1 MMCAHP
7 ILPLFQATQAIAA
20 TIATTIII
28 IVDSIFF
35 VNMSA
40 LAPESRV
47 ICDFEGS
54 GDLAY
59 NSKSLLEASPND
71 SAPMQRNYY
80 KKLYI
85 G

>member
-40 LAPESRV
+40 LAPESRA

-71 SAPMQRNYY
+71 SAPMQRNY
-80 KKLYI
+80 L
-85 G
+85 